1 MLESIYHYLFS
12 TDAMVY
18 RPNPDDNDKSG
29 EVILSVGDRVSVY
42 STRFSEWIDDGVIV
56 AAFRDSVKVRYG
68 FARYFGST
76 ALKRGNEKYV
86 YARNLKE
93 VLRPHRKQ
101 RQL

>member
-1 MLESIYHYLFS
+1 MLESIYQYLFS

-18 RPNPDDNDKSG
+18 RPNPDDKDKSA

-56 AAFRDSVKVRYG
+56 AAFRDCVKVRYG

-76 ALKRGNEKYV
+76 ALTRGNEKYI
-86 YARNLKE
+86 YTHNLKE
-93 VLRPHRKQ
+93 VLRPHKR

>member
-1 MLESIYHYLFS
+1 MLDSIYQYLFS
-12 TDAMVY
+12 SDVMVFH
-18 RPNPDDNDKSG
+18 PNPDDAKA
-29 EVILSVGDRVSVY
+29 EVLLKVGDRVSVY

-93 VLRPHRKQ
+93 VLRPHQKQ
-101 RQL
+101 KQL